1 MKKIFLLLCTARIT
15 ATSFGNT
22 KTEDFEKLKSL
33 EGKWMGTLERT
44 DGTSDKLELNYS
56 VTSNGSAILEESD
69 TGGIE
74 MLTIF
79 NHQNNELLLTHY
91 CGLQNKPVSVLE
103 SNTNGTY
110 VFVTDSKR
118 SGLSTDKEAFVTS
131 WKLDLMPEDP
141 NKISYQ
147 YTVSG
152 PEGVVFVAT
161 AVMTRA

>member
-1 MKKIFLLLCTARIT
+1 MTPKALFRKGSNFCNFENKNLFIIFI
-15 ATSFGNT
+15 S
-22 KTEDFEKLKSL
+22 
-33 EGKWMGTLERT
+33 
-44 DGTSDKLELNYS
+44 YQ
-56 VTSNGSAILEESD
+56 VV
-69 TGGIE
+69 
-74 MLTIF
+74 TIF

>member
-1 MKKIFLLLCTARIT
+1 MKKIFLLLCTAFIT

-22 KTEDFEKLKSL
+22 KAEDFEKLKSL

-44 DGTSDKLELNYS
+44 DGTSDKFELNYS

-110 VFVTDSKR
+110 VFVTDSER
-118 SGLSTDKEAFVTS
+118 SGLSTDKEVFVTS

>member
-1 MKKIFLLLCTARIT
+1 MKKIFLLLCTALIT

-22 KTEDFEKLKSL
+22 KAEDFEKLKSL

-44 DGTSDKLELNYS
+44 DGTSDKFELNYS

>member
-1 MKKIFLLLCTARIT
+1 MKKIFLLLSTALIT

-22 KTEDFEKLKSL
+22 KAEDFEKLKSL

-44 DGTSDKLELNYS
+44 DGTSDKFELNYS
-56 VTSNGSAILEESD
+56 ITSNGSAILEESD

-103 SNTNGTY
+103 SKTNGTY
-110 VFVTDSKR
+110 VFVTDSER
-118 SGLSTDKEAFVTS
+118 SGLSSDKEAFVTS
-131 WKLDLMPEDP
+131 WKLELMPEDP
-141 NKISYQ
+141 NKIIYQ
-147 YTVSG
+147 YKVTG